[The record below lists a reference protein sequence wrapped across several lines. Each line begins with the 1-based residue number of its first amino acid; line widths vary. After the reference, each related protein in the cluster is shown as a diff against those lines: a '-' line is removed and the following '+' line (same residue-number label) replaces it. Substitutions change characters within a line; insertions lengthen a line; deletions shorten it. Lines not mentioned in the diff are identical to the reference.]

1 MVMIFNNSGDIIN
14 YFSNKK
20 INNNSMSYIGTHA
33 KRFAYM
39 LNEIRKIR
47 EYIKESSITVLDI
60 GPSFFTELY
69 NIEFPDDSIYTL
81 GFSDQESRGGHFPI
95 EIKFDESK
103 HFHYNLN
110 DSQCSNSLPEGMP
123 KFDIVIMAE
132 VIEHLYTSPQIV
144 VKCIRS
150 IVKQNG
156 YMVIQTPNAV
166 SLSKRMKLMFKGENP
181 YELIRL
187 DYRNPGHFREY
198 TKKELL
204 KIFKDISFDV
214 HKIEVTNYID
224 FDSTK
229 GEKQK
234 FIRSL
239 FFPGLR
245 RYIFT
250 VLKNG

>member
-1 MVMIFNNSGDIIN
+1 MIFNNSGDIIN

-20 INNNSMSYIGTHA
+20 INSNSLSYLGTHA

-39 LNEIRKIR
+39 LNEIREIR
-47 EYIKESSITVLDI
+47 ELIKEPSITVLDI

-81 GFSDQESRGGHFPI
+81 GFSAQESRGGHFPV
-95 EIKFDESK
+95 EIKFDEGK

-110 DSQCSNSLPEGMP
+110 DSQYSGALPEGMP
-123 KFDIVIMAE
+123 RFDIIIMAE
-132 VIEHLYTSPQIV
+132 VIEHLYTSPEIV
-144 VKCIRS
+144 VKCIRNA
-150 IVKQNG
+150 IKTDG
-156 YMVIQTPNAV
+156 YMVIQTPNAA
-166 SLSKRMKLMFKGENP
+166 SFSKRMKLMFKGENP

-187 DYRNPGHFREY
+187 DSCNPGHFREY

-204 KIFKDISFDV
+204 KIFKGISFDV
-214 HKIEVTNYID
+214 HKIETTNYIN

-229 GEKQK
+229 GPKQK

-250 VLKNG
+250 ILKNA